1 MAAGDVTL
9 SLSIDGGDT
18 KTVIL
23 TSATRQKSKL
33 STAITEDGYWAI
45 FEINKMASV
54 ITSQA
59 NSQLAS
65 ETTFTP
71 VTFTAAT

>member
-18 KTVIL
+18 KTVTL

-33 STAITEDGYWAI
+33 ETAITEDVDWMI
-45 FEINKMASV
+45 FEVNK
-54 ITSQA
+54 
-59 NSQLAS
+59 L
-65 ETTFTP
+65 
-71 VTFTAAT
+71 

>member
-9 SLSIDGGDT
+9 SLAIDGGDT

-23 TSATRQKSKL
+23 TSATREKSKL
-33 STAITEDGYWAI
+33 ETAITEDVDWMI
-45 FEINKMASV
+45 FEVNKLALV

-71 VTFTAAT
+71 VTFTAAS

>member
-9 SLSIDGGDT
+9 SLAIDGGDT
-18 KTVIL
+18 KTVTL
-23 TSATRQKSKL
+23 TSATREKSKL
-33 STAITEDGYWAI
+33 ETGLSSDDDWAV
-45 FEINKMASV
+45 FEVNKLALV

-71 VTFTAAT
+71 VTFEAAS

>member
-18 KTVIL
+18 KTVTL

-33 STAITEDGYWAI
+33 ETAITEDVDWMI
-45 FEINKMASV
+45 FEVNKLALV